1 MKCIVS
7 TYPNKNDAATMVA
20 ASLFMVYAVR
30 ASHKY
35 GFNVDDPE
43 TLGEPVAS
51 VCVDGGKK
59 AGVGFV
65 MADGEIKCLC
75 GQGGVL
81 PELLAL
87 AIAAGGTKLN
97 FFEVGDKLYKAYEAA
112 GFKEIARVEYNPLVG
127 NVPSWAGHPDVV
139 YMALDNG

>member
-7 TYPNKNDAATMVA
+7 TYPNKTDAATMVA
-20 ASLFMVYAVR
+20 ANLFMVYAVR

-35 GFNVDDPE
+35 GFNVDDPK

-51 VCVDGGKK
+51 VCVDAGNKT
-59 AGVGFV
+59 GVGFV

-97 FFEVGDKLYKAYEAA
+97 FFEVGYKLYRACDAA
-112 GFKEIARVEYNPLVG
+112 GFKEVRRVTYDPELG
-127 NVPSWAGHPDVV
+127 NVPSWAGDPDVV
-139 YMALDNG
+139 YMELANG

>member
-20 ASLFMVYAVR
+20 SGRFMVYAVR

-51 VCVDGGKK
+51 VCVDAGNK

-75 GQGGVL
+75 GHGGVL

-97 FFEVGDKLYKAYEAA
+97 FFEVGYKLYAAYEAA
-112 GFKEIARVEYNPLVG
+112 GFIEVRRETYDPAIG
-127 NVPSWAGHPDVV
+127 SVPSWAGHPDVV
-139 YMALDNG
+139 YMELANG